1 LTEGVKNM
9 VRGLL
14 PDPVEDP
21 WLYKLVPQKIYDW
34 LGVPTAVREAEAEM
48 AEAGQ
53 EKQKLE
59 QDRNDLAKKVAASK
73 LWVETGGE
81 QGQDFSTNIMGSKVG
96 EEEEWQRDQANKIE
110 KLDAEILEATK
121 KQETIA
127 TVLEQAQAGGTIPL
141 AVALYSKEGKDLGIK
156 STAEAAKAL
165 QRAAPQDFDAT
176 ATIST
181 TGTPG
186 GAAPVIVNNVSN
198 NTSGGSTSAPTNNY
212 LNITANATDPYTSKQ
227 PNLAYKRY

>member
-1 LTEGVKNM
+1 M
-9 VRGLL
+9 M
-14 PDPVEDP
+14 
-21 WLYKLVPQKIYDW
+21 Q
-34 LGVPTAVREAEAEM
+34 EA
-48 AEAGQ
+48 
-53 EKQKLE
+53 L
-59 QDRNDLAKKVAASK
+59 
-73 LWVETGGE
+73 
-81 QGQDFSTNIMGSKVG
+81 KVG
-96 EEEEWQRDQANKIE
+96 EDAIVLQTEQTADQKIVA
-110 KLDAEILEATK
+110 D
-121 KQETIA
+121 
-127 TVLEQAQAGGTIPL
+127 VLGQAQAGNTIPL

-176 ATIST
+176 VTIST

-198 NTSGGSTSAPTNNY
+198 NSSGGSTSAPTNNY